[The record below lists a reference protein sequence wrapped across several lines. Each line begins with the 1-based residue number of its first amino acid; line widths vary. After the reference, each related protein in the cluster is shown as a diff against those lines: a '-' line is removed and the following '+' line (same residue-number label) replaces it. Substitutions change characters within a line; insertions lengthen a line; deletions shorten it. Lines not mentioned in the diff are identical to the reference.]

1 MSDMPVRQSDTSVQQ
16 DLHSGWPTKVGETTS
31 SIELNK
37 DFVPQEVVRTAIP
50 APALSGQPPYTNPY
64 GSYNSNVNSTSVNV
78 NVGGPNI
85 LITTKRQQVPF
96 ILRALWF
103 FAVGWWLSF
112 VFITVGYFC
121 CLTVVLAPVG
131 FWFLNRVPQ
140 AQTLRMRN
148 TEFHTTQRDGVTYLT
163 EGRVEQLPW
172 YYRAIYF
179 PFGLVFGALWLS
191 FAWLI
196 SLPIITL
203 PLSVWMI
210 DRSPTIIS
218 LQRN

>member
-1 MSDMPVRQSDTSVQQ
+1 M
-16 DLHSGWPTKVGETTS
+16 
-31 SIELNK
+31 
-37 DFVPQEVVRTAIP
+37 
-50 APALSGQPPYTNPY
+50 
-64 GSYNSNVNSTSVNV
+64 

-85 LITTKRQQVPF
+85 LITTQRQQVPF
-96 ILRALWF
+96 FLRFLWF
-103 FAVGWWLSF
+103 IVVGWWLSGL
-112 VFITVGYFC
+112 FIFLGYFFSF
-121 CLTVVLAPVG
+121 TVIGLPVG

-148 TEFHTTQRDGVTYLT
+148 TEFQMHQKDGYMHFK
-163 EGRVEQLPW
+163 EGRTVQLPW

-179 PFGLVFGALWLS
+179 PFGLVLGAVWLGA
-191 FAWLI
+191 AWVI

-210 DRSPTIIS
+210 DRAPTIIS